1 MWLHCV
7 GGMKRDSVLLCFV
20 CCCVVFVV
28 VCYDSVQ
35 ENVLERCEQE
45 GSRGERD
52 LIEDDRERG
61 SQVRKLSQDNEIN
74 EM

>member
-1 MWLHCV
+1 M
-7 GGMKRDSVLLCFV
+7 
-20 CCCVVFVV
+20 FVV

-61 SQVRKLSQDNEIN
+61 SQVRKVSQDNEIN